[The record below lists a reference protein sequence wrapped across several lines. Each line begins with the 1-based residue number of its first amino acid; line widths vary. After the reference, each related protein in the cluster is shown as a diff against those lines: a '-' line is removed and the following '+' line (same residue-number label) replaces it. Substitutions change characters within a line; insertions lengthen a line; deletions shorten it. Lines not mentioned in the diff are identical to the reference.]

1 MVLSPDYR
9 TEAEPAIT
17 TTDVVDLTQT
27 KTRLPRRVNAGRTF
41 SAHFNNGVDTTNPQL
56 SRSLANTTRP
66 RAHIR
71 SAPTDRV
78 SPRACSRPRLIR
90 GLEFPPRAAQLVL
103 GIQNLT
109 STFRHLFFMSLVSLT
124 DLLFDL
130 QRLAATRQLVF
141 GVDALEGNNTQLCQ
155 ALT

>member
-1 MVLSPDYR
+1 MFLSPDDR
-9 TEAEPAIT
+9 TESDPAIT
-17 TTDVVDLTQT
+17 TTDIVDLTQT

-41 SAHFNNGVDTTNPQL
+41 SAHFNNGVDTTNPQW

-103 GIQNLT
+103 GLQNLT
-109 STFRHLFFMSLVSLT
+109 STFRHLFFMSLFSLP

-130 QRLAATRQLVF
+130 QSLATTRQLVV
-141 GVDALEGNNTQLCQ
+141 GVDALEGSSTQLCQ
-155 ALT
+155 VLS